1 MKKKIKLLLYC
12 PKGRVGLYDNRK
24 KITGALENFFL
35 DKFGYDKPPLLN
47 GKIAGECDFE
57 VEEIESFIEDEE
69 YIDFEYG
76 YYKCGYR
83 TNKED
88 FDDLMQHS
96 HLTAKQLDD
105 YLKGE
110 NSYAIRIKNLNV
122 FDKPRELKDYY
133 KRLSSKEYYTK
144 IDELGY
150 RPKEWLNVPVI
161 ISEYFAVYRIL
172 EPLKNAPKNMMYI
185 CEYDHSTSILDY
197 YKTNILIPVH
207 PELLC
212 KILNGECSII
222 IKKRVLKEML
232 KNDK

>member
-1 MKKKIKLLLYC
+1 MKALLYC
-12 PKGRVGLYDNRK
+12 CKNKPYINKRGND
-24 KITGALENFFL
+24 ITDYPDYVFDCEGI
-35 DKFGYDKPPLLN
+35 N
-47 GKIAGECDFE
+47 GTIPCECDYE
-57 VEEIESFIEDEE
+57 VEEIYLEE
-69 YIDFEYG
+69 YDDYNDSIYSKT
-76 YYKCGYR
+76 YYETK
-83 TNKED
+83 TLQE
-88 FDDLMQHS
+88 DDLCKQS
-96 HLTAKQLDD
+96 CLTADELDD

-122 FDKPRELKDYY
+122 FDNPKELKDYY

-172 EPLKNAPKNMMYI
+172 EPLKKAPQNMMYI
-185 CEYDHSTSILDY
+185 CEYDHSTSVEDY

-212 KILNGECSII
+212 KILNGECTII
-222 IKKRVLKEML
+222 VKKNILKGMIE
-232 KNDK
+232 NDK